1 MGNPC
6 PSVGLVMGFLA
17 TIGIIYTL
25 ASKDWKHN
33 NQQSSSNVNM
43 GIHSYEGLWV
53 RCTSGMPGQ
62 ILCDTYDES
71 MLALP
76 GDLQGQRAL
85 MVLALICS
93 FGGIVAGALG
103 LQCIAVMQG
112 SKVKVYTG
120 RSGGVLMILAGAMTI
135 TAVSWYAAG
144 VIREFKFDQIN
155 QNSFAYEFG
164 PALYVGWIAGGFA
177 LISGSLMACCA
188 RSDED
193 EDEYDPR
200 PVYKPG
206 KQYKAGRNA
215 EYV

>member
-1 MGNPC
+1 MYSSWKVSSPVSSQGN
-6 PSVGLVMGFLA
+6 FE
-17 TIGIIYTL
+17 TL
-25 ASKDWKHN
+25 
-33 NQQSSSNVNM
+33 
-43 GIHSYEGLWV
+43 HSTEGLWR
-53 RCTSGMPGQ
+53 RCVTSAPGQ
-62 ILCDTYDES
+62 LRCDNYDT
-71 MLALP
+71 ALLGLP
-76 GDLQGQRAL
+76 AELQVQRAL
-85 MVLALICS
+85 MVLSVIALVTATVTAALALPCAS
-93 FGGIVAGALG
+93 CFQGKKKTLTMRVAGILAL
-103 LQCIAVMQG
+103 
-112 SKVKVYTG
+112 
-120 RSGGVLMILAGAMTI
+120 LAGAMTI

-188 RSDED
+188 SSEED